1 MKEESGLGNQ
11 SYGLALN
18 DKTIR
23 FLIRC
28 IDIAQKTE
36 SIHPDAE
43 EMEIIRRL
51 GRKADELLDKDY
63 DEYDSE
69 YDLRRYDVPN
79 EDKWNELGKIQI
91 VRRTPMEK
99 KMDNITKVIQD
110 PDQFNVN
117 IASRDRVEQL
127 EEQVDRLEKKMKRL
141 MISMRKR
148 R

>member
-1 MKEESGLGNQ
+1 MKEESGLGGQ

-18 DKTIR
+18 DKTLR

-69 YDLRRYDVPN
+69 YDLRR
-79 EDKWNELGKIQI
+79 
-91 VRRTPMEK
+91 
-99 KMDNITKVIQD
+99 
-110 PDQFNVN
+110 
-117 IASRDRVEQL
+117 
-127 EEQVDRLEKKMKRL
+127 
-141 MISMRKR
+141 
-148 R
+148 

>member
-1 MKEESGLGNQ
+1 M
-11 SYGLALN
+11 
-18 DKTIR
+18 
-23 FLIRC
+23 
-28 IDIAQKTE
+28 
-36 SIHPDAE
+36 
-43 EMEIIRRL
+43 
-51 GRKADELLDKDY
+51 
-63 DEYDSE
+63 
-69 YDLRRYDVPN
+69 PN

-91 VRRTPMEK
+91 VRRTPVEK

-127 EEQVDRLEKKMKRL
+127 EEQVDRLEKKIKRL

>member
-69 YDLRRYDVPN
+69 YDLRR
-79 EDKWNELGKIQI
+79 
-91 VRRTPMEK
+91 
-99 KMDNITKVIQD
+99 
-110 PDQFNVN
+110 
-117 IASRDRVEQL
+117 
-127 EEQVDRLEKKMKRL
+127 
-141 MISMRKR
+141 
-148 R
+148 

>member
-1 MKEESGLGNQ
+1 M
-11 SYGLALN
+11 
-18 DKTIR
+18 
-23 FLIRC
+23 
-28 IDIAQKTE
+28 
-36 SIHPDAE
+36 
-43 EMEIIRRL
+43 
-51 GRKADELLDKDY
+51 
-63 DEYDSE
+63 
-69 YDLRRYDVPN
+69 PN

-91 VRRTPMEK
+91 VRRTPVEK
-99 KMDNITKVIQD
+99 KLDNITKVIQD